1 MRGKRLTNPSNR
13 FMSVS
18 YSCRKY
24 SRTAR
29 LPALVLAER
38 LAMTYATSVK
48 IASGRAK
55 KEEGRCSSSSRVSSD
70 DLRRSSRWIRERERE
85 T

>member
-18 YSCRKY
+18 YS
-24 SRTAR
+24 R